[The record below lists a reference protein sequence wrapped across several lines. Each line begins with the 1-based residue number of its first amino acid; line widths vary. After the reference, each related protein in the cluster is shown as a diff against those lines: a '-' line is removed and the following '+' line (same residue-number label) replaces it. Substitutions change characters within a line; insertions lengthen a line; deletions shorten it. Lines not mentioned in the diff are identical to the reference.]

1 MNLELDILNIKDT
14 QFGEKTT
21 VSDSVLYID
30 RQELQELLAQDKR
43 FSKVDIELAHP
54 GESCRVVHVFD
65 VIEPRARM
73 EGTGENFPGIL
84 DGMKTVGEGRTR
96 VLRGT
101 AVVTIDYAISWARG
115 VVIDMSGPGDD
126 MGLYGKLQNIVLLCH
141 PVDGL
146 DRSGYQKA
154 LTVAAAKTSVYLAE
168 ASQGLKADEVE
179 VYNLGSLA
187 ESCKGMEHLPRVAY
201 IYQINYLQHRV
212 VADVPIFYGNNVANL
227 LPTIVHPN
235 EVLDGAIVQGQ
246 GAWTL
251 ATYSVQNHPIIK
263 ELYRRHGKDLCFV
276 GVVVTAS
283 YMTAP
288 ERERAAA
295 MAAKLVKSVLGA
307 DGAILTKIGG
317 GAPTVDL
324 GWTCEAC
331 EELGVKTTVI
341 VHDQSADGNS
351 DGALLFSTPLANA
364 IVNVGSFDMLIA
376 LPAMERVIGGPMIFP
391 GNRPADGEINVLPY
405 VLGGAVNVIGAARLM
420 MREI

>member
-21 VSDSVLYID
+21 ISDSVLYID
-30 RQELQELLAQDKR
+30 RQELQELLEKDER

-54 GESCRVVHVFD
+54 GESCRVVQVFD
-65 VIEPRARM
+65 IIEPRAKM
-73 EGTGENFPGIL
+73 GGTGENFPGIL
-84 DGMKTVGEGRTR
+84 GRLKTVGEGRTR

-101 AVVTIDYAISWARG
+101 TVVIIDDAISWARG
-115 VVIDMSGPGDD
+115 VVIDMSGPGADL
-126 MGLYGKLQNIVLLCH
+126 GLYGNLQNIVLLCH
-141 PVDGL
+141 PADGT
-146 DRSGYQKA
+146 DRPDYQNA
-154 LTVAAAKTSVYLAE
+154 LTVAGTKAAVYLAE

-179 VYNLGSLA
+179 VYNLSSLA

-201 IYQINYLQHRV
+201 VYQIHYLQYRV
-212 VADVPIFYGNNVANL
+212 VANVPIFYGNNAANL

-235 EVLDGAIVQGQ
+235 EILDGAIVQGQ

-276 GVVVTAS
+276 GVVATAA

-341 VHDQSADGNS
+341 VHDQSADGSS
-351 DGALLFSTPLANA
+351 DGALLFSTPLADA
-364 IVNVGSFDMLIA
+364 IVNVGSFDMLIT
-376 LPAMERVIGGPMIFP
+376 LPAMERVIGGPMTFP

-405 VLGGAVNVIGAARLM
+405 VIGGAVNVVGAARLM